1 VVATHVKGKKDS
13 VDTSTPKTLAPL
25 VARDKEGPATLTSE
39 RLNNKCFC
47 ITLNDVALRQSM
59 TSALGSPVMAEL
71 VEERCPYLF
80 SARPV
85 FISNEQTERMA
96 SVLRAVESVVALPA
110 YRDLILANAP
120 AVARHDPGGAKG
132 VFFGY
137 DFHVRDNDVGLIEIN
152 TNAGGAM
159 LNAVMARA
167 HHACC
172 VDTAQAATT
181 AISSKALEKGIVD
194 MFFAEWRLSGRDRAL
209 QTIAIVDAAPE
220 QQYLYP
226 EFLLFKQLFERHG
239 LRAVITDPSELQL
252 RDGVLWHHDTAVD
265 LVYNRLTDFM
275 LELPASAA
283 LRAAYI
289 EHAVVLTP
297 HPQAHALYADKR
309 NLAVFCDAEQL
320 DALGVARSTQD
331 ILLTNIQHTEVV
343 DAAHADR
350 LWAERRRL
358 FFKPTDG
365 YGGRAAYRGDKIT
378 KRVWNDILAGS
389 YVAQA
394 IMVPGE
400 RVIGGQE
407 NLLAL
412 KFDIRTYAYN
422 GQVQWTA
429 ARMYQGQTTNFRT
442 PGGGFAPVYSLPES
456 EVICELEAITR
467 GMG

>member
-1 VVATHVKGKKDS
+1 M
-13 VDTSTPKTLAPL
+13 LA
-25 VARDKEGPATLTSE
+25 SE
-39 RLNNKCFC
+39 RLNSKCFC
-47 ITLNDVALRQSM
+47 ITLNEEALRQSM
-59 TSALGSPVMAEL
+59 TSALGSRAIAGL

-85 FISNEQTERMA
+85 FISDEQTERMA
-96 SVLRAVESVVALPA
+96 SVVRAVESVVALPA
-110 YRDLILANAP
+110 YRDRVLADALP
-120 AVARHDPGGAKG
+120 IARHDPGGAKG

-159 LNAVMARA
+159 LNAVMAKA
-167 HHACC
+167 HRACC
-172 VDTAQAATT
+172 VDTAQAATA
-181 AISSKALEKGIVD
+181 AISAKALEKDIVD
-194 MFFAEWRLSGRDRAL
+194 MFFAEWRLSGRNRPL

-220 QQYLYP
+220 EQYLYP

-239 LRAVITDPSELQL
+239 LRAVIADPSALLL

-309 NLAVFCDAEQL
+309 NLAVLSDARQL
-320 DALGVARSTQD
+320 DALGVAPGTRD
-331 ILLTNIQHTEVV
+331 VLLANIQHTEVV

-350 LWAERRRL
+350 LWNARRQL
-358 FFKPTDG
+358 FFKPTAG

-378 KRVWNDILAGS
+378 RRVWADILAGS

-394 IMVPGE
+394 LMVPGE
-400 RVIGGQE
+400 RLIGSREEPQS
-407 NLLAL
+407 L
-412 KFDIRTYAYN
+412 KFDIRTYAYD

-442 PGGGFAPVYSLPES
+442 PGGGFAPVYSLPDDEI
-456 EVICELEAITR
+456 ICELEAITR
-467 GMG
+467 GPGRGAQPVDGR